1 MDNNDKLFNEEAN
14 QRQSIGVEIKTKM
27 LGYIVG
33 ALGLVAGLAWND
45 AIKSLIEYFWPN
57 QQNSVLAKVIY
68 ASIITVIVVILS
80 LIISRVFTKKTK
92 DQN

>member
-1 MDNNDKLFNEEAN
+1 MENNNKVFNDQVN
-14 QRQSIGVEIKTKM
+14 HKPGLGDEIKTKM

-80 LIISRVFTKKTK
+80 LIISKVFTKKTK
-92 DQN
+92 D